1 MDFNRKTCD
10 NKHKETS
17 EKLHKARRLVIP
29 AKAGIK
35 YVFMVPRFH
44 GDDAWIPAG
53 ACPRMTLS
61 GTGMTKEGGN
71 DRSGSFSKVS

>member
-35 YVFMVPRFH
+35 YLFMVPRFH
-44 GDDAWIPAG
+44 GDDAWIPAS
-53 ACPRMTLS
+53 A
-61 GTGMTKEGGN
+61 GMTKEGGN
-71 DRSGSFSKVS
+71 DRSGSFSKV